1 MRMGGRRKEAHE
13 ALSPKIATLLFAAGL
28 ATIWLVL
35 CPLIIWAISRT
46 LLHFNDP
53 WPLQE
58 VVQPHSLTPLQQAE
72 QVALYACLAMS
83 VLFSW
88 GAMELYCAQ
97 FSAAGTK
104 EACASPN
111 PVRRYRQAQRE
122 EAPRREAPR
131 RRGEDAPRR
140 RGEDAP
146 RRRGEESAPRV
157 ASSHQQEEPQTS
169 WVPEMTGFEQWDR
182 EARARQQERI
192 DRLRDAVRA
201 VNAGVLYHRHSAL
214 PIPAE
219 TFPMVH
225 PHEQGSET
233 LPECLNN
240 S

>member
-1 MRMGGRRKEAHE
+1 MGGRRKEAHE

-35 CPLIIWAISRT
+35 CPLIIWALSRT
-46 LLHFNDP
+46 QLHFNDP

-58 VVQPHSLTPLQQAE
+58 VVQLHSLTPLQQAE

-131 RRGEDAPRR
+131 RRGEDA
-140 RGEDAP
+140 
-146 RRRGEESAPRV
+146 
-157 ASSHQQEEPQTS
+157 SHQQEEPQTS

-201 VNAGVLYHRHSAL
+201 VNAGA
-214 PIPAE
+214 
-219 TFPMVH
+219 
-225 PHEQGSET
+225 T
-233 LPECLNN
+233 L
-240 S
+240 